1 MKLFSLRLKAL
12 LDGRNASGKSRT
24 SGFGLWEDNVSI
36 ANYSSVLIQVINLA
50 RRPDRLALVSSDLRK
65 AGLSAETQIAVDGQ
79 LEKLQSKFLSQG
91 EIGCWKSHINA
102 LRRLVDTKNQ
112 YSLVLEDDATL
123 GPQINKKFLSEMKD
137 LMERNQLD
145 LLQIGF
151 VEQFYSASIGS
162 GVLEALIALLKNR
175 GTKDASGVRFVLG
188 DFRAGTHAYIINAR
202 LAEAIST
209 SVAEPPLIPWDGY
222 LESLARGQL
231 GRGDIRI
238 ARLVT
243 SAVSQASRVPGILK
257 VDSDVAN

>member
-1 MKLFSLRLKAL
+1 
-12 LDGRNASGKSRT
+12 
-24 SGFGLWEDNVSI
+24 
-36 ANYSSVLIQVINLA
+36 
-50 RRPDRLALVSSDLRK
+50 
-65 AGLSAETQIAVDGQ
+65 
-79 LEKLQSKFLSQG
+79 
-91 EIGCWKSHINA
+91 
-102 LRRLVDTKNQ
+102 VDTKNQ

-209 SVAEPPLIPWDGY
+209 SAAEPPLIPWDGY